1 MEGSTWL
8 SDLVTGVYDDIVG
21 FFNNILAW
29 TSAKVVSIAEKGG
42 TWLSD
47 LITGIYEDIKAFFIN
62 AFTFVKGT
70 GGVYAFTLYDTVTTA
85 LEDALDAVKALFS
98 TDGLTIENLTNLF
111 GSLFDV
117 VTAPI
122 KAAFEAIR
130 SIFSPM
136 DAAETEKLKKDYSLF
151 DLLTGI
157 VKDTLLTG
165 LKMTFLV

>member
-1 MEGSTWL
+1 M
-8 SDLVTGVYDDIVG
+8 
-21 FFNNILAW
+21 
-29 TSAKVVSIAEKGG
+29 
-42 TWLSD
+42 
-47 LITGIYEDIKAFFIN
+47 
-62 AFTFVKGT
+62 
-70 GGVYAFTLYDTVTTA
+70 
-85 LEDALDAVKALFS
+85 DAVKALFS

-157 VKDTLLTG
+157 VKDAFNWFKNDIFSFDLDAIKIPEFPNIGEIITDIFRKFALSIANVGFSIPLVG
-165 LKMTFLV
+165 RIEFRDVLPQSFLDLQ